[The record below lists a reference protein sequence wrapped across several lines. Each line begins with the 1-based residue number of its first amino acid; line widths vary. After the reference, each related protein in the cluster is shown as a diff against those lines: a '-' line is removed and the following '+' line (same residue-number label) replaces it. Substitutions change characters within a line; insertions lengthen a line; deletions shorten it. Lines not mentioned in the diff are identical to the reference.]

1 MDVLSSH
8 YESFMSESFQ
18 LLGRFV
24 GYCFTFSGIW
34 AVLSGTSLSQGGF
47 LAWSCKTIIIT
58 SSPDKSFWG
67 HALSRS
73 RNMKGET
80 KSSISAS
87 PHCNTEAASH
97 NFNVITC

>member
-18 LLGRFV
+18 LPGRFV

-73 RNMKGET
+73 RNMKGGT
-80 KSSISAS
+80 KIR
-87 PHCNTEAASH
+87 AASQPPPT
-97 NFNVITC
+97 VTLRLPLTISM